1 MNAATRP
8 EIQPGGLEDLF
19 EGACV
24 VDQGLTL
31 LQWNHAAETI
41 TGYSSAEVVGERCR
55 DDLLLA
61 IDPATAS
68 VHSVTNLLA
77 ETLRDSG
84 HREIDAYLRH
94 KDGSYVPARVRIAP
108 FHDASGRAQVAA
120 YIFSRK
126 LAPAP
131 PARQGPEEQGEAR
144 LDPLTG
150 VANRRLIEMH
160 LRVRL
165 SELYRH
171 GWDFGVILVWVRGLE
186 ELATNHGPDAADQ
199 ALVAVA
205 RTLANR
211 MDPQDVL
218 GRWRNDAFL
227 AVCWRISREQLEDL
241 ADTFRAL
248 VGAASYPPDRDGTRL
263 GVAVGATLA
272 VPGCTSDSLIRRVE
286 ELAAGDRRALGS
298 H

>member
-1 MNAATRP
+1 MNATTRP
-8 EIQPGGLEDLF
+8 EIQPGGLEHLF
-19 EGACV
+19 EGACI

-31 LQWNHAAETI
+31 RQWNHAAETI

-61 IDPATAS
+61 IDPVTAS
-68 VHSVTNLLA
+68 VHSVTSLLA
-77 ETLRDSG
+77 EALRDSG

-108 FHDASGRAQVAA
+108 FRDASGRVQVAA
-120 YIFSRK
+120 YILSRK

-131 PARQGPEEQGEAR
+131 LARQGPEEVGEAR
-144 LDPLTG
+144 LDSLTG
-150 VANRRLIEMH
+150 VANRKLVEMH
-160 LRVRL
+160 LRLRL
-165 SELYRH
+165 SEMYRH

-186 ELATNHGPDAADQ
+186 ELATNHGTDSADQ

-211 MDPQDVL
+211 MDPEDIL

-227 AVCWRISREQLEDL
+227 AVCRRITREQLEDL
-241 ADTFRAL
+241 TDTFRAL
-248 VGAASYPPDRDGTRL
+248 VGAASYPPTRDGNRL
-263 GVAVGATLA
+263 GVAAGAALA
-272 VPGCTSDSLIRRVE
+272 VPGFTLDSLLRRVE
-286 ELAAGDRRALGS
+286 ELATCDQRAAG
-298 H
+298 

>member
-1 MNAATRP
+1 MNATTRP
-8 EIQPGGLEDLF
+8 DIQPGGLEDLF
-19 EGACV
+19 EGACI

-31 LQWNHAAETI
+31 LQWNHAAEAI

-61 IDPATAS
+61 VDPATAS
-68 VHSVTNLLA
+68 VRSVTNLLA

-108 FHDASGRAQVAA
+108 FRDASGRHQVAA
-120 YIFSRK
+120 YIFSRE
-126 LAPAP
+126 LALGPL
-131 PARQGPEEQGEAR
+131 ARQGPEEVGEAR

-150 VANRRLIEMH
+150 VANRKLIEMH
-160 LRVRL
+160 VRLRL
-165 SELYRH
+165 SEMYRH
-171 GWDFGVILVWVRGLE
+171 GWGFGVILVWVRGLQ
-186 ELATNHGPDAADQ
+186 ELAANHGPASADQ

-211 MDPQDVL
+211 MDPQDIL

-227 AVCWRISREQLEDL
+227 ALCRRITREQLEEL

-248 VGAASYPPDRDGTRL
+248 VGAASCPPTRDDHRL
-263 GVAVGATLA
+263 GVTAGAALA
-272 VPGCTSDSLIRRVE
+272 VPGCTLDSLLRRVE
-286 ELAAGDRRALGS
+286 EFAAADQRAAG
-298 H
+298 